1 MRRPYYPS
9 IQRGLLRYLSV
20 SLILLSLSFYGCQSD
35 SAEKALPKVVDF
47 NFHIRP
53 ILSNNCFTCHGPDP
67 SSREAD
73 LRLDTYEGATAI
85 LASGHAAIV
94 PFKPNKSELF
104 RRIHSQDE
112 EFVMPPAET
121 KKTLTTHEIALLKKW
136 IKQGAK
142 WAPYWAYEKPN
153 APEFPKTLQATGPTE
168 KINYLLAE
176 KIKTEGLTTATT
188 AEKTTLIR
196 RLSYLLTGL
205 PPDPAAVQSFIN
217 DESPEAY
224 EKLVDQ
230 YLASSHFGERWARHW
245 MDLVRYAETRGHEFD
260 YPVIGAWHYRDYLIR
275 AFNEDLPYDDFIT
288 EQLAGDLLPQPRYN
302 SNGDRNESAMA
313 TCFYT
318 LSEGSHS
325 PVDVRQDEADRID
338 NIIDVTSK
346 AFLGMTVACAR
357 CHDHKFDPI
366 PTTDYYSLFGIFES
380 TRFAIVPARTPIRA
394 LAQLDSIQALK
405 TQLKK
410 LIAQQAQINPA
421 INVANNTATQS
432 SNDATNAYQII
443 GDFRTG
449 QLDDW
454 QAKGVAFAQANAL
467 GEPIFSSTKQQLQ
480 GFEPGKVSSRL
491 LGKGLQGALRSPTF
505 TIEKDR
511 LLVRAAGQASEIRI
525 IIENLQLIQYPI
537 HGGLRKLLEQDEP
550 GDHSFDVSMW
560 KGRKAYIELV
570 NGHYRKDKRNHH
582 YGIPIDAWIEASY
595 AVAYDSIAPVLP
607 PLELAASSPQQALQR
622 WLDNRTSPADVK
634 QLNALSQS
642 GKLPRQHPIYSDWV
656 NAKDR
661 AQRNLRDS
669 TYLSGVA
676 DGNPIKSPVF
686 IRGDYR
692 SLTDYQVPHRFL
704 SALQDSTQLFDNKS
718 SDRLALAQ
726 AITDPNNPL
735 TARVMVNRIWHH
747 LFGQGLVKT
756 VDNFGLQG
764 IPPTHPALLDYLAVH
779 FMEEGWSIKRL
790 IKHIVMTDAFQRSSI
805 PAEEVSRKD
814 PNNLYLS
821 YFPIKRLEAE
831 AIRDGFLA
839 VSGQLDNRLYGP
851 PVAIYLTEFMKG
863 RGRPRASGPLDG
875 ENRRSIYQGIRR
887 NFLPPFMLSF
897 DMPVPF
903 SAFGR
908 RNISNVPAQSLTLM
922 NDPFVLQQAEKWAEE
937 IVQEEGEFEEKI
949 HGIYLKAFARSPRE
963 EDLAQA
969 KLFFEELGSQ
979 AAPSLNDWT
988 TYCHTIFNMKE
999 FIFLL

>member
-1 MRRPYYPS
+1 M
-9 IQRGLLRYLSV
+9 
-20 SLILLSLSFYGCQSD
+20 
-35 SAEKALPKVVDF
+35 
-47 NFHIRP
+47 
-53 ILSNNCFTCHGPDP
+53 
-67 SSREAD
+67 
-73 LRLDTYEGATAI
+73 

-94 PFKPNKSELF
+94 PFKPKKSELF
-104 RRIHSQDE
+104 RRIHSQE
-112 EFVMPPAET
+112 EDYVMPPAET
-121 KKTLTTHEIALLKKW
+121 KKTLTSHEIALLKKW

-153 APEFPKTLQATGPTE
+153 APEFPKTLQAKEPTE

-188 AEKTTLIR
+188 AEKTTLVR

-205 PPDPAAVQSFIN
+205 PPDPAVVQSFMN

-302 SNGDRNESAMA
+302 SQGTRNESAMA

-366 PTTDYYSLFGIFES
+366 PTTDYYSLYGIFES
-380 TRFAIVPARTPIRA
+380 TRFAIVPARTPISA
-394 LAQLDSIQALK
+394 LAQLDSIQTLK

-410 LIAQQAQINPA
+410 LIAQKAQINPA
-421 INVANNTATQS
+421 LNVANKTAAPTPDNTA
-432 SNDATNAYQII
+432 DEYQVI

-480 GFEPGKVSSRL
+480 GFETGKVSSKL

-525 IIENLQLIQYPI
+525 IIENLQLIQDPI
-537 HGGLRKLLEQDEP
+537 HGGLRKLLEQDEQ

-582 YGIPIDAWIEASY
+582 YDIPKDAWIEASY
-595 AVAYDSIAPVLP
+595 AVAYDSIVPALP
-607 PLELAASSPQQALQR
+607 PLQLSPSSPQQALQR
-622 WLDNRTSPADVK
+622 WLDNRSSPADVS
-634 QLNALSQS
+634 QLNALSQN
-642 GKLPRQHPIYSDWV
+642 GKLPRQHPIYSDWAD
-656 NAKDR
+656 AKAR

-676 DGNPIKSPVF
+676 DGNPIQSPVF

-704 SALQDSTQLFDNKS
+704 SALQDSTQVFDNKN

-726 AITDPNNPL
+726 AITHPDNPL

-764 IPPTHPALLDYLAVH
+764 IPPTHPALLDYLAVQ
-779 FMEEGWSIKRL
+779 FIEEGWSIKRL
-790 IKHIVMTDAFQRSSI
+790 IKYIVMTEAFRRSST

-814 PNNLYLS
+814 PSNLYLS

-839 VSGQLDNRLYGP
+839 VSGQLDDRLYGP
-851 PVAIYLTEFMKG
+851 PVPIYLTEFMKG

-922 NDPFVLQQAEKWAEE
+922 NDPFVLQQAEKWAEK
-937 IVQEEGEFEEKI
+937 IVQQEGEFEEKI
-949 HGIYLKAFARSPRE
+949 RDIYVKAFARPPLA
-963 EDLAQA
+963 EDLTQA
-969 KLFFEELGSQ
+969 RLFFEELGNPST
-979 AAPSLNDWT
+979 PSLSDWT